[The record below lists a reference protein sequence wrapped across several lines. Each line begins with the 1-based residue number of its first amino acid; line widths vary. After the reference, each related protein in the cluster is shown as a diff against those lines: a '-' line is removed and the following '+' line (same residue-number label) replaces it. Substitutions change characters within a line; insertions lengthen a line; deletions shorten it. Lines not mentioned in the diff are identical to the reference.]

1 MCDWICPQCGS
12 DYHSGCDIG
21 MKTLMY
27 FKPIYKNGVNI
38 NPDMNTST
46 FNIKCH
52 SCKTSFV
59 ACVQNGVRFSFNE
72 RLKEIE
78 NKIGS

>member
-59 ACVQNGVRFSFNE
+59 MEYGF
-72 RLKEIE
+72 LKGNLKWAIR
-78 NKIGS
+78 